1 MNAKSGDQQPEAL
14 RSLEAA
20 AKSGSRKPE
29 DQGLT
34 ATARTKPAPAD
45 LDREERTAAEVLEAG
60 VRKDPKGMEEAAKKA
75 PKG

>member
-1 MNAKSGDQQPEAL
+1 MNAKSGDRQPDAL

-20 AKSGSRKPE
+20 ATSGSRKP
-29 DQGLT
+29 DYQGLA

-45 LDREERTAAEVLEAG
+45 LEQEERTAAEVLEAG
-60 VRKDPKGMEEAAKKA
+60 VRKDAKGMEEAAKKT